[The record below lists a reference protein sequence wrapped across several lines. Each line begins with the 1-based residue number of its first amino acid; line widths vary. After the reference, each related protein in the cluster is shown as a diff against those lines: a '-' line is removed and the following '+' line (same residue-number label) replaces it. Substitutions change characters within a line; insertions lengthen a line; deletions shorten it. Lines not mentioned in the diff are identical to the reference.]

1 MKKIIFFAFLLI
13 TQISF
18 ANTTIPSDTLKSP
31 EQKELQKKQAR
42 MAKSAAATFNQKADK
57 QYRTNAYLVAADAYQ
72 AEKIAD
78 NNSAI

>member
-1 MKKIIFFAFLLI
+1 
-13 TQISF
+13 
-18 ANTTIPSDTLKSP
+18 
-31 EQKELQKKQAR
+31 

-78 NNSAI
+78 NNSAIQARVAESYRLNAEYEASEYWYGKTVKNG